1 MESVPNWLKV
11 TSIECLISRKLITT
25 LITYDCIMKQTKTT
39 MCYTVQNKCL
49 WSYLE
54 RGEIFQGVL
63 ITMTTIFS
71 KSMICYKTGLKQ
83 SL

>member
-1 MESVPNWLKV
+1 
-11 TSIECLISRKLITT
+11 
-25 LITYDCIMKQTKTT
+25 MKQTKTT